1 MRLHWAAIAF
11 GVALFVLPTT
21 GRAESGKSVARAIYD
36 TYEDRADGWKASL
49 TRNVKSAAALLAL
62 PFLPAKDEAKRDQ
75 PAPST
80 SPACRKLATACLAG
94 ETECADS
101 GLRCLTAER

>member
-1 MRLHWAAIAF
+1 MEAFHTRYGNDLETIMRLHWAAIAF

-49 TRNVKSAAALLAL
+49 TRNVKS
-62 PFLPAKDEAKRDQ
+62 
-75 PAPST
+75 
-80 SPACRKLATACLAG
+80 
-94 ETECADS
+94 
-101 GLRCLTAER
+101 